1 MHAEAGGI
9 KSPAVRRMARPTA
22 WKLALLAGFV
32 TQLMLIVFVTAI
44 GLRQLG
50 MTTRNLNQ
58 VVDVHMRKQ
67 NHTKSMVTAARER
80 TVILLMLPLT
90 HDLFERDALQQ
101 QFNAWGQSFGAARQ
115 ALLDLPLNDKEK
127 ALIALQG
134 QLTGNAQPVQLQVID
149 LIDADFVTDA
159 NDLVRNQA
167 IPMQNE
173 VMTALSQLEGTSQTR
188 LERI

>member
-1 MHAEAGGI
+1 
-9 KSPAVRRMARPTA
+9 MARPTA
-22 WKLALLAGFV
+22 WKLALLAGFI

-90 HDLFERDALQQ
+90 RNLFERDALLE
-101 QFNAWGQSFGAARQ
+101 QFNTWGRSFGTARQ
-115 ALLDLPLNDKEK
+115 ALLNLPLNDRET
-127 ALIALQG
+127 ALIARQG
-134 QLTGNAQPVQLQVID
+134 QLTGEAQPIQLQA
-149 LIDADFVTDA
+149 LI
-159 NDLVRNQA
+159 
-167 IPMQNE
+167 
-173 VMTALSQLEGTSQTR
+173 
-188 LERI
+188 